1 MSHPVFVHGVPN
13 TPAIWQPLIDR
24 LGEPVT
30 APCLPGF
37 CGPAPDGFG
46 GTKDAYAQWLVRLL
60 ESRYESGG
68 PVDLVG
74 HDWGALLTLR
84 AASLRPDLIRSW
96 TICGAAIDP
105 AYRGHL
111 IARLWNMPGVGELVM
126 AISSRTAM
134 ERGFRSGGLPA
145 ELARQEAS
153 AWSPPMRRAIL
164 ALYRSANGLRFA
176 GDWIDRLR
184 DLPGRGLVVWGSHDP
199 YVSVAVAERFA
210 QRHACKLH
218 TEADAGHWQI
228 VERAP
233 AIAEVLLT
241 HWRS

>member
-1 MSHPVFVHGVPN
+1 MSNRILLHGVPN
-13 TPAIWQPLIDR
+13 TPAIWRPLIDR

-37 CGPAPDGFG
+37 CGPAPHGFDC
-46 GTKDAYAQWLVRLL
+46 TKDAYAQWLIRLL
-60 ESRYESGG
+60 ESRYESDG

-74 HDWGALLTLR
+74 HDWGALLALR

-96 TICGAAIDP
+96 AICGAAIDP
-105 AYRGHL
+105 VYRGHVV
-111 IARLWNMPGVGELVM
+111 ARLWNTPGLGELVM
-126 AISSRTAM
+126 AISSTTAM
-134 ERGFRSGGLPA
+134 ERSFRRGGLPA

-153 AWSPPMRRAIL
+153 AWSPQMRRAIL
-164 ALYRSANGLRFA
+164 ALYRSADGLRFE

-184 DLPGRGLVVWGSHDP
+184 DLPDRGLVVWGANDP

-210 QRHACKLH
+210 QRHACKLRI
-218 TEADAGHWQI
+218 EADAGHWQI

-233 AIAEVLLT
+233 AIAEVLVA